1 MLVARNVRD
10 IETLLF
16 VFDLTSYL
24 LIMLVCLLKV
34 NIVNFRYL
42 SLEQLSKNNNTVK
55 LSTSLLVIFIHTL
68 YMDKE
73 KESL

>member
-1 MLVARNVRD
+1 VLVARNVRD